1 MRLIDTHLHLID
13 RSVTGH
19 AWTHRVPALQRDFPL
34 EEALALYGGRVAG
47 AIFMEVA
54 ATDWVAES
62 RWVAGLIRE
71 GRLLG
76 QIANCRPET
85 DEGFAAWLE
94 EGPSLGVVGYRRIL
108 HEDVAE
114 DVSLSDTFRENVRR
128 IGRAGFPFD
137 VNVLGRTLWLARD
150 LARACPDVR
159 FVLDH
164 CGTPDIA
171 GGGREEWERGLREV
185 AACPNVCVK
194 ISGISA
200 YAGPEERTEAA
211 LRPWIETVL
220 EAFGADRAVW
230 GSDWPV
236 VNLGAGLPGWLDIT
250 EAVLGRLSP
259 DEAAA
264 IGWRNAERIY
274 GVRLPAES

>member
-13 RSVTGH
+13 RRVTGH
-19 AWTHRVPALQRDFPL
+19 AWASRVPALQRDFPL
-34 EEALALYGGRVAG
+34 DEALALYGGRVAG
-47 AIFMEVA
+47 SVFMEVA
-54 ATDWVAES
+54 ALDWMAEA
-62 RWVAGLIRE
+62 RWIAGLVRE

-76 QIANCRPET
+76 QIAGCRPET

-114 DVSLSDTFRENVRR
+114 DISLSNHFRANVRC

-137 VNVLGRTLWLARD
+137 INVLGRTLYLARD
-150 LARACPDVR
+150 LARACPETR

-164 CGTPDIA
+164 CGTPDIM
-171 GGGREEWERGLREV
+171 GGGWDVWRKGLREV
-185 AACPNVCVK
+185 AACPNVVAVK
-194 ISGISA
+194 LSGISA
-200 YAGPEERTEAA
+200 YAAPGTASTA
-211 LRPWIETVL
+211 TLRPWIDEVI
-220 EAFGADRAVW
+220 EVFGPARMVW

-250 EAVLGRLSP
+250 QAVLAPLSA
-259 DEAAA
+259 DERDL
-264 IGWRNAERIY
+264 IGWRNAQSVY
-274 GVRLPAES
+274 AVRLPG

>member
-1 MRLIDTHLHLID
+1 MELIDTHLHLID
-13 RSVTGH
+13 RGVTGH

-34 EEALALYGGRVAG
+34 EEAQRLYGGRVKG

-54 ATDWVAES
+54 ALDWQAES

-85 DEGFAAWLE
+85 DEGFEAWLE
-94 EGPSLGVVGYRRIL
+94 EGRDLGVVGYRRIL

-114 DVSLSDTFRENVRR
+114 DVSLHEGFRENVRR
-128 IGRAGFPFD
+128 IGRAGYPFD
-137 VNVLGRTLWLARD
+137 INVLGRTLHLAHD
-150 LARACPDVR
+150 LARACPDMR

-171 GGGREEWERGLREV
+171 GGGWDIWAEGLREV
-185 AACPNVCVK
+185 AACPNVWVK
-194 ISGISA
+194 LSGISA
-200 YAGPEERTEAA
+200 YAAPRTASLET
-211 LRPWIETVL
+211 LRPWILHVIEC
-220 EAFGADRAVW
+220 FGPARMVW

-236 VNLGAGLPGWLDIT
+236 CNLGLGMDGWLRVT
-250 EAVLGRLSP
+250 EQVLGELSA
-259 DEAAA
+259 EERAA
-264 IGWRNAERIY
+264 IGWRNAEAVY
-274 GVRLPAES
+274 GVTAG

>member
-1 MRLIDTHLHLID
+1 MDLLDTHLHLID
-13 RSVTGH
+13 RRVTGH

-34 EEALALYGGRVAG
+34 EEALRLQDGRVRG

-54 ATDWVAES
+54 ALDWQAES
-62 RWVAGLIRE
+62 RWIAGLVRE

-76 QIANCRPET
+76 QVANCRPET
-85 DEGFAAWLE
+85 DDGFEAWLE

-114 DVSLSDTFRENVRR
+114 DVSLSGTFRANVRR

-137 VNVLGRTLWLARD
+137 VNVRARTLRLARD
-150 LARACPDVR
+150 LARACPDTG

-171 GGGREEWERGLREV
+171 GGGWSEWSEGLREV
-185 AACPNVCVK
+185 AACPNMSVK
-194 ISGISA
+194 LSGISA
-200 YAGPEERTEAA
+200 YAAPDTASLDV
-211 LRPWIETVL
+211 LRPWIDHVIETFTP
-220 EAFGADRAVW
+220 ARMVW

-236 VNLGAGLPGWLDIT
+236 VQLGLGMDGWIGLT
-250 EAVLGRLSP
+250 EAVLGELSE
-259 DEAAA
+259 DERASIAH
-264 IGWRNAERIY
+264 RNAERIY
-274 GVRLPAES
+274 GVRLPQH

>member
-1 MRLIDTHLHLID
+1 MKLIDTHLHLID

-19 AWTHRVPALQRDFPL
+19 AWTHRVPPLQRDFPL
-34 EEALALYGGRVAG
+34 EEALELYGGRVAG
-47 AIFMEVA
+47 SIFMEVA
-54 ATDWVAES
+54 ALDWQSES

-85 DEGFAAWLE
+85 EEGFEAWLE
-94 EGPSLGVVGYRRIL
+94 EGRDLGVVGYRRIL

-114 DVSLSDTFRENVRR
+114 DVSLSDSFRENVRR
-128 IGRAGFPFD
+128 IGRAGYPFD

-150 LARACPDVR
+150 LARACADMT

-171 GGGREEWERGLREV
+171 GGGWDFWAEGLREA
-185 AACPNVCVK
+185 AACPNVNVK
-194 ISGISA
+194 LSGISA
-200 YAGPEERTEAA
+200 YAAPGTASPET
-211 LRPWIETVL
+211 LRPWIDHVL
-220 EAFGADRAVW
+220 STFTPARMVW

-236 VNLGAGLPGWLDIT
+236 VNLGAGLPAWLDIT
-250 EAVLGRLSP
+250 EAVLGALSP
-259 DEAAA
+259 DEQDQ

-274 GVRLPAES
+274 GIKAPA

>member
-1 MRLIDTHLHLID
+1 MDLIDTHLHLID

-34 EEALALYGGRVAG
+34 EETLRLYGGRVRG
-47 AIFMEVA
+47 SIFMEVA
-54 ATDWVAES
+54 ALDWQAES
-62 RWVAGLIRE
+62 RWVAGMIRE

-94 EGPSLGVVGYRRIL
+94 EGRELGVVGYRRIL

-114 DVSLSDTFRENVRR
+114 DVSLHEGFRANLWM
-128 IGRAGFPFD
+128 IGRAGYPFD
-137 VNVLGRTLWLARD
+137 INVMGRTLPLARD
-150 LARACPDVR
+150 LARACPDMG

-171 GGGREEWERGLREV
+171 GGGWDLWAEGLREV
-185 AACPNVCVK
+185 ASCPNVSVK
-194 ISGISA
+194 LSGISA
-200 YAGPEERTEAA
+200 YAAPGTASLDV
-211 LRPWIETVL
+211 LRPWIGHVIDCFTP
-220 EAFGADRAVW
+220 ARMVW

-236 VNLGAGLPGWLDIT
+236 VNLGLGMEGWLDVT
-250 EAVLGRLSP
+250 EAVLGELSE
-259 DEAAA
+259 DEQALV
-264 IGWRNAERIY
+264 GWKNAERIY
-274 GVRLPAES
+274 GVASGIG